1 MSMEMGDR
9 IYIRGRRKI
18 MRRVFLFVLAGT
30 LIMSVVLLAGEAEIE
45 KDRTEIRNV
54 IESAYI
60 KGVHTDWDAE
70 AARNGF
76 HPEFEML
83 IYEDGGIRKFPIGD
97 WVKSIERNKKNHPE
111 GPQYEI
117 THEIPM
123 VDVTGNA
130 AVVRIEVYRD
140 GKHIYTDY
148 MSLYKFEEGW
158 KIVSKIYYS
167 HK

>member
-1 MSMEMGDR
+1 MKR
-9 IYIRGRRKI
+9 IILLG
-18 MRRVFLFVLAGT
+18 LT
-30 LIMSVVLLAGEAEIE
+30 VLLLATVTVFASEEEID
-45 KDRTEIRNV
+45 KDKSAIKAV

-70 AARNGF
+70 AARKGF
-76 HPEFEML
+76 HPEFDML
-83 IYEDGGIRKFPIGD
+83 IYENGGIRKFPIGD
-97 WVKSIERNKKNHPE
+97 WVKSIERNKQNHPE

-130 AVVRIEVYRD
+130 AVVRIEVFRD

-148 MSLYKFEEGW
+148 MSLYRFEDGW
-158 KIVSKIYYS
+158 KIVSKIYHS